1 MENPSVLEEYFIQDD
16 PERDTLL
23 QRVQRLIRRLSARPP
38 GPSFGGY
45 GGYGGY
51 GGNHV
56 PNAGGAIENV
66 EVISPEQQLEI
77 QRLEQQIAE
86 IEAAIVAS
94 GGVVPEINED
104 DYIY

>member
-1 MENPSVLEEYFIQDD
+1 MSKMENPSVLEEYFIQDD
-16 PERDTLL
+16 PERNNIMN
-23 QRVQRLIRRLSARPP
+23 RVQGLISRLGSRP
-38 GPSFGGY
+38 FF

-56 PNAGGAIENV
+56 SNAGSAVEIV
-66 EVISPEQQLEI
+66 EVITPNEQELEI

-94 GGVVPEINED
+94 GGVVPEMNED